1 MLFAEI
7 RVSRARASLEE
18 PTVSKKI
25 LFAGLIM
32 AGSLAACQ
40 SRDPVSVADYCADPA
55 KAWDNVCQL
64 NVEINGTK
72 TALANTDLKLSEA
85 RAIANSALSAASRA
99 QATADSA
106 QRSAASAQTTANEA
120 RSLALSSLDDLH
132 CETLTINKTD
142 TGSCPADFR
151 LMSCNQTRYTHRA
164 GGLSFLREINDQT
177 CRFNSR
183 VLEMKVRCCTVAQ
196 ERPRVTY
203 TQPRPSTSRPST
215 PVARPVTSSSP
226 TVRFTPL
233 QGSGS

>member
-1 MLFAEI
+1 M
-7 RVSRARASLEE
+7 
-18 PTVSKKI
+18 SKKI

-85 RAIANSALSAASRA
+85 RAIASSALSAAGRA

-106 QRSAASAQTTANEA
+106 QRSAASAQATANEA

-132 CETLTINKTD
+132 CETRTINQSD
-142 TGSCPADFR
+142 TGSCPVNFR
-151 LMSCNQTRYTHRA
+151 LMSCTQTRYTHRA
-164 GGLSFLREINDQT
+164 GGLSFLRDINDQT
-177 CRFNSR
+177 CRFNSK

-196 ERPRVTY
+196 NRQQAGYSTPNSSSTALHTNTAIEPARATRSGVTY
-203 TQPRPSTSRPST
+203 T
-215 PVARPVTSSSP
+215 
-226 TVRFTPL
+226 PL
-233 QGSGS
+233 GSGS